1 MLARALPLLAVAVGA
16 CSGGRHDAH
25 FDFGTIPH
33 GIAVQHD
40 FLVDPAATA
49 GGAVPIAV
57 ELDCTCARASLVVLA
72 EDGGERTLDPL
83 PLALRSLAPG
93 ERLRLR
99 VRIDTAR
106 LEAEDTEVEEHV
118 AAIVFAPPESGDGG
132 RNEVRCSFSFSIDSK
147 MAITPRASVAF
158 GDVPRSRERTEVL
171 QIRSDDGRPIRAV
184 MVRSDDPRLQ
194 PSIVNIDGGI
204 ELRATLKQGSGTQ
217 LGLFAGSIEVVT
229 DRQGQTVRIP
239 VKARLTS
246 DLTASVDTLF
256 FGEFDFDR
264 DRPERT
270 FVVTDHGSG
279 VRSSFAPPRVVAANG
294 SDLTDSFAI
303 TLEPLDGAMPRT
315 RVRVHWVG
323 STTREP
329 VRADLVLRTDDA
341 RSETLRMPIRA
352 THRAD

>member
-1 MLARALPLLAVAVGA
+1 LLAVAVGA
-16 CSGGRHDAH
+16 CSGGRHGAH
-25 FDFGTIPH
+25 FDFGTILH

-72 EDGGERTLDPL
+72 DDGGERTLDPL

-93 ERLRLR
+93 ERLHLR
-99 VRIDTAR
+99 VRIDTSR

-147 MAITPRASVAF
+147 IAITPRASVAF
-158 GDVPRSRERTEVL
+158 GDVPRSRERTEVV
-171 QIRSDDGRPIRAV
+171 QIRSDDGRPIHAV
-184 MVRSDDPRLQ
+184 DVRSDDQRLHA
-194 PSIVNIDGGI
+194 SVVNIDDGI
-204 ELRATLKQGSGTQ
+204 ELHATLRPGNETQ
-217 LGLFAGSIEVVT
+217 LGLFAGAIDVVT
-229 DRQGQTVRIP
+229 DRNGYAVRIP
-239 VKARLTS
+239 VRARLTS
-246 DLTASVDTLF
+246 DLTASVAMLF
-256 FGEFDFDR
+256 LGEFDFDR

-279 VRSSFAPPRVVAANG
+279 GRSSFATPRVVAADG
-294 SDLTDSFAI
+294 SDLSDSFAI

-315 RVRVHWVG
+315 RVRVGWVG
-323 STTREP
+323 SATRQT
-329 VRADLVLRTDDA
+329 VRAELVLRTDGA
-341 RSETLRMPIRA
+341 REETMRMPIRA